1 MRKYLLH
8 ILIISFVFILT
19 LLASPLH
26 AQQTTTVTRIVDGD
40 TLKVFYLEGEES
52 IRLIGID
59 TPESR
64 VNKKTKKDAKRSGQ
78 DIETIIAM
86 GKRATEYVESLVK
99 PGGLIT
105 IEFDV
110 QERDRYKRLLGY
122 VYLPNGNMLN
132 EEIVKAGYAS
142 VMTIPPNVKYK
153 DRFLIAYQ
161 EARESKRG
169 LWGEW
174 RVNSIKTIF
183 RIRNNRTNETIK
195 CPNCDELFE
204 LSEAISYDIEKR
216 IKKKHEIEIE
226 EKRKPFAK

>member
-8 ILIISFVFILT
+8 VLIISFVFLLA

-40 TLKVFYLEGEES
+40 TLKVFYLGGEES

-122 VYLPNGNMLN
+122 VYLSNGKMLN

-153 DRFLIAYQ
+153 DRFLKAYQ
-161 EARESKRG
+161 EAREKKRG
-169 LWGEW
+169 LW
-174 RVNSIKTIF
+174 
-183 RIRNNRTNETIK
+183 
-195 CPNCDELFE
+195 
-204 LSEAISYDIEKR
+204 
-216 IKKKHEIEIE
+216 E
-226 EKRKPFAK
+226 E

>member
-1 MRKYLLH
+1 MPH
-8 ILIISFVFILT
+8 VLIISFVFILT

-153 DRFLIAYQ
+153 DRFLRAYKQ
-161 EARESKRG
+161 ARERKRG
-169 LWGEW
+169 LWKE
-174 RVNSIKTIF
+174 
-183 RIRNNRTNETIK
+183 
-195 CPNCDELFE
+195 
-204 LSEAISYDIEKR
+204 
-216 IKKKHEIEIE
+216 
-226 EKRKPFAK
+226 

>member
-1 MRKYLLH
+1 MRLPVFLL
-8 ILIISFVFILT
+8 LLFIVQPT
-19 LLASPLH
+19 AYPHSGRTDAQGGHTNKKTGEYHFHNKPESKSTSKSSH

-122 VYLPNGNMLN
+122 VYLSNGNMLN

-142 VMTIPPNVKYK
+142 VMTIPPNVKCK

-161 EARESKRG
+161 EAREDKRG
-169 LWGEW
+169 LWGE
-174 RVNSIKTIF
+174 
-183 RIRNNRTNETIK
+183 
-195 CPNCDELFE
+195 
-204 LSEAISYDIEKR
+204 
-216 IKKKHEIEIE
+216 
-226 EKRKPFAK
+226 

>member
-1 MRKYLLH
+1 MYNMRKYLLH
-8 ILIISFVFILT
+8 VLIISFVFLLA

-78 DIETIIAM
+78 DVETIIAM

-153 DRFLIAYQ
+153 DRFLKAYKQ
-161 EARESKRG
+161 ARERKIG
-169 LWGEW
+169 LW
-174 RVNSIKTIF
+174 K
-183 RIRNNRTNETIK
+183 
-195 CPNCDELFE
+195 
-204 LSEAISYDIEKR
+204 
-216 IKKKHEIEIE
+216 
-226 EKRKPFAK
+226 

>member
-1 MRKYLLH
+1 MNDIMRLTVFLL
-8 ILIISFVFILT
+8 LLFIVQPT
-19 LLASPLH
+19 AYPHSGRTDAQGGHTNKKTGEYHFHNKPESKSTSKSPH

-40 TLKVFYLEGEES
+40 TLKVFFLEGEES

-122 VYLPNGNMLN
+122 VYLSNGKMLN

-161 EARESKRG
+161 EARERKVG
-169 LWGEW
+169 LWGE
-174 RVNSIKTIF
+174 
-183 RIRNNRTNETIK
+183 
-195 CPNCDELFE
+195 
-204 LSEAISYDIEKR
+204 
-216 IKKKHEIEIE
+216 
-226 EKRKPFAK
+226 

>member
-1 MRKYLLH
+1 MRKYLPYV
-8 ILIISFVFILT
+8 LIISFAFILT

-78 DIETIIAM
+78 DVETIIAM

-122 VYLPNGNMLN
+122 VYLSNGKMLN

-153 DRFLIAYQ
+153 DRFLRAYKQ
-161 EARESKRG
+161 ARERKIG
-169 LWGEW
+169 LW
-174 RVNSIKTIF
+174 K
-183 RIRNNRTNETIK
+183 
-195 CPNCDELFE
+195 
-204 LSEAISYDIEKR
+204 
-216 IKKKHEIEIE
+216 
-226 EKRKPFAK
+226 